1 MERPMPAAAV
11 DATPDRRRGWRA
23 EVVPLLSL
31 ATPLVI
37 GLAASTLI
45 GVTDTL
51 MVAPLGETALA
62 AVSLTSS
69 VILIFYAT
77 VYGALSM
84 LGVEVANAHG
94 ARTPRRISGIVRN
107 GLVLGLIVGAAGTGL
122 MAAILPLMDR
132 AGQPPEV
139 VAAMG
144 AYWLCMAALIIPFA
158 LLTVLKQM
166 FEAIDRPWTGV
177 AFAFLGVIVNIPLN
191 YALIYGAWGAP
202 ELGLTGAGVASL
214 VAETVSFLAA
224 WIYWRRARSTRRLR
238 TRAPVTAG
246 AVSQQARSGAPLGLM
261 YAGETG
267 AYALAGVMLG
277 WIGAT
282 ALAANQV
289 VNAVGSVLY
298 MLPLGMAGAVAIR
311 VSQASG
317 AGELD
322 RLRPIAG
329 AAMGLVTV
337 WMLGSAAV
345 LGLAGEAIARA
356 IVDDPEVVAVAAGL
370 FFVVALMQVG
380 DGLQSTGLGALRGL
394 GDIGFASVVSLLT
407 YWLLSLPLA
416 YVLAFP
422 MGWGVTGIW
431 AGFGAGLAVAAVA
444 LPLRFF
450 ARTRPEAART
460 I

>member
-1 MERPMPAAAV
+1 MPAAAV
-11 DATPDRRRGWRA
+11 DATPDCRRGWRA

-122 MAAILPLMDR
+122 MAAILPLMDH

-214 VAETVSFLAA
+214 VAETVAFLAA

-246 AVSQQARSGAPLGLM
+246 TVSQQARSGAPLGLM

-345 LGLAGEAIARA
+345 LGLAGEAIASA
-356 IVDDPEVVAVAAGL
+356 IVDDPEVVSVAAGL

-394 GDIGFASVVSLLT
+394 GDVGFASVVSLLT

-422 MGWGVTGIW
+422 MGLGATGIW
-431 AGFGAGLAVAAVA
+431 AGFGTGLAVAAVA

-450 ARTRPEAART
+450 ARTKPGGART

>member
-1 MERPMPAAAV
+1 MSAAA
-11 DATPDRRRGWRA
+11 DTPPVRSAGWRA
-23 EVVPLLSL
+23 EIGPLLAL
-31 ATPLVI
+31 ALPIVI

-69 VILIFYAT
+69 VIVIFYAS

-84 LGVEVANAHG
+84 LGMEVANAHG
-94 ARTPRRISGIVRN
+94 ARAPRRIAGIVRN
-107 GLVLGLIVGAAGTGL
+107 GLVLGLGVGVLGAGL
-122 MAAILPLMDR
+122 MAAILPLMAH

-139 VAAMG
+139 VAVLAP
-144 AYWLCMAALIIPFA
+144 YWLAMSALIIPFA
-158 LLTVLKQM
+158 VLMVLKQM
-166 FEAIDRPWTGV
+166 FEAIDRPWTGA
-177 AFAFLGVIVNIPLN
+177 AFAFVGVFINIPLN
-191 YALIYGAWGAP
+191 YMLIYGAFGAP
-202 ELGLTGAGVASL
+202 ELGLAGAGIASL
-214 VAETVSFLAA
+214 VAETCACLAA
-224 WIYWRRARSTRRLR
+224 LLWWRHARSTRRLR
-238 TRAPVTAG
+238 VRAEVTPARV
-246 AVSQQARSGAPLGLM
+246 AAQATAGAPLGLL

-289 VNAVGSVLY
+289 VNAVGAVLY

-317 AGELD
+317 AGETG

-337 WMLGSAAV
+337 WMLGSAAL
-345 LGLAGEAIARA
+345 LGVGGEAIARA

-370 FFVVALMQVG
+370 FVVVALMQVG

-394 GDIGFASVVSLLT
+394 GDIGFATGVSLAT

-422 MGWGVTGIW
+422 LGMGATGIW

-450 ARTRPEAART
+450 ARTRRALRPEP
-460 I
+460 